1 MVEQSGDEAVR
12 LLGQAAWIVGV
23 VEGVFAVAEQG
34 HVGVHTGAR
43 YPEDRL
49 GHEGGVEA
57 VALGQGLD
65 RQLKGHDVVGGVEGL
80 GVLEVDLMLAL
91 GALVVAGLD
100 LKVHLLQRHAD
111 LPPGGL
117 PVIQGAQVEVARLVV
132 GLGGGLALLV
142 GLEQEELR
150 LRAHIE
156 TVVAHVVGLLD
167 HPLEHIAGIAH
178 EGGSVGVVYVADQ
191 PGHFTVAGPPG
202 EDTEALQIRVEVLV
216 RLVNADEALNG
227 GAVEHTLVADRL
239 FNLGRGDGHVFE
251 HAENVGKLQAHE
263 LDFLFPNDADDVL
276 FAVDPHGLPPLSL

>member
-1 MVEQSGDEAVR
+1 M
-12 LLGQAAWIVGV
+12 
-23 VEGVFAVAEQG
+23 
-34 HVGVHTGAR
+34 HTGAR

-167 HPLEHIAGIAH
+167 HPLEHIAGVAH
-178 EGGSVGVVYVADQ
+178 EGGSIGVVYVADQ

-239 FNLGRGDGHVFE
+239 FNLGRGDGNVFE

-263 LDFLFPNDADDVL
+263 LDFLFPDDADDVL